1 MLRLMCLLRSNIKLT
16 HILFV
21 LFIYLFVCV
30 FKGSSLGQISGCL
43 DIFCFSFLFCCMIG
57 SGSLYLSELHCD
69 SVMYQSQ
76 YVVYLFMLC
85 INELKNVMGKG

>member
-1 MLRLMCLLRSNIKLT
+1 MLVEKQHKTYPYTIF
-16 HILFV
+16 FV
-21 LFIYLFVCV
+21 YLFICVC

-85 INELKNVMGKG
+85 IHELKNVMGKG